1 EGIGK
6 LEEADVAG
14 RRANHERY
22 FHSQQCR
29 EAPLNREMNACGA
42 RRVRKRRQLT
52 QPRQDGEHEQ
62 GHHSRPRGKL
72 AHAAAKLPEPCQRS
86 GAPATRRCAALD
98 DLLRLRLGRGSGEP
112 HERNRNH
119 DQRYDHRP
127 AQDFEFRRQREY
139 GQAHGEQHDEPDR
152 IEQPVERSGRE
163 HARRWHAT
171 RTCHEHYARG
181 IASVRYENVVEAGA
195 SEGGTHAER
204 QRRRSNGAQQNP
216 PSHATS
222 DQREEVHGE
231 RGEQQRTRSR
241 YHGMPRLT
249 PVDFP
254 RKEDQQN
261 DDRGRQRE
269 ANPPANPTSIHRGN
283 VANVKPRSCS
293 PLTIRGIAC
302 AVWVRSPTASYP
314 SPSWRSKMY
323 PARAPWT
330 VLATMASVP
339 GRSVSHTPS
348 DHPTVRSPSERAIAV
363 THGLRNPWGARKNA
377 GVTPDAPSIAALP
390 RPRSSRTY
398 AIPRKCSFR

>member
-1 EGIGK
+1 
-6 LEEADVAG
+6 
-14 RRANHERY
+14 
-22 FHSQQCR
+22 
-29 EAPLNREMNACGA
+29 
-42 RRVRKRRQLT
+42 
-52 QPRQDGEHEQ
+52 
-62 GHHSRPRGKL
+62 
-72 AHAAAKLPEPCQRS
+72 
-86 GAPATRRCAALD
+86 
-98 DLLRLRLGRGSGEP
+98 
-112 HERNRNH
+112 
-119 DQRYDHRP
+119 RP

-398 AIPRKCSFR
+398 AIPESAASGDSSRGCRSGVPRRQRGARSPANARRVCPGRRTWRSPPPCRVRRGSGASHTDWVRHRRSARRHCRRLEARAGRCRRQGCFCRMPRTQPCPPRRPRRLRVGSCRR